1 MKFRQYYV
9 SGSNGKSNCV
19 IRSFC
24 KLFNEEYDNVFEE
37 LCVIAK
43 ELNLESFNEIEVFE
57 TYMEKRGILPIE
69 YGKDIKIKELELD
82 KESCIVFCW
91 DKKDYYHMVPI
102 IKNVLYDKDDKSLDL
117 YVIKLYKKK

>member
-57 TYMEKRGILPIE
+57 TYMEKRGILPI
-69 YGKDIKIKELELD
+69 
-82 KESCIVFCW
+82 C
-91 DKKDYYHMVPI
+91 
-102 IKNVLYDKDDKSLDL
+102 
-117 YVIKLYKKK
+117 